1 MSPVYG
7 QGSDVTI
14 VAGADLSG
22 QQYKPV
28 NVSGVLATSADNVF
42 GILQNKPQAG
52 EHATVRWHGFSKAYM
67 SCSLGLGALV
77 MGSNATSGFL
87 ALQTSGYQAFGEV
100 FIAANSGDYGTL
112 KLYGGPVRRSL
123 A

>member
-1 MSPVYG
+1 MSGVYG
-7 QGSDVTI
+7 QGCDVTI

-28 NVSGVLATSADNVF
+28 NLAGVLATSADNVF
-42 GILQNKPQAG
+42 GILTNKPQAG
-52 EHATVRWHGFSKAYM
+52 EHATVRWHGIAKAYM

-77 MGSNATSGFL
+77 MGSAATSGFL
-87 ALQTSGYQAFGEV
+87 ALATSGNQAFGEV

-112 KLYGGPVRRSL
+112 KLYGGPIRRL
-123 A
+123 FA